1 MDSSL
6 ARICAR
12 LGIRLIHSR
21 PYRPQ
26 GRGKIERF
34 FNTVTS
40 QFLSEI
46 TIADPSPGTAVGHG
60 TPAAGTPD
68 PAGTGTAIAT
78 LEVLNALFTSW
89 VQIVYH
95 RTIHTGDRADTVVAV
110 GRRMEGTPTQPARTG
125 PDR

>member
-6 ARICAR
+6 TRICAR
-12 LGIRLIHSR
+12 LGIRLIHSQ

-26 GRGKIERF
+26 CRGKIERF

-46 TIADPSPGTAVGHG
+46 TIAEPSPGTITGRK

-68 PAGTGTAIAT
+68 PAGTGTAITT
-78 LEVLNALFTSW
+78 LEELNALFTSW

-95 RTIHTGDRADTVVAV
+95 RTIHTCGRTNTTVAV
-110 GRRMEGTPTQPARTG
+110 QSPE
-125 PDR
+125 